1 MTILNARF
9 YEFHTADLMISVY
22 RRLLS
27 IFLSFELGILSI
39 IAAPVPIHAPNDS
52 GMDSADTLDTLRG
65 RQSSPTP
72 STSSRSTFFDGA
84 RGRSEPESFSEHM
97 VQVEASMPQEQV
109 VSAEYIDNYDPEGI
123 PGRETEKGH
132 NLKATTK
139 ELRLHPRA
147 DRVSEIKREECD
159 IFSTFYPRLRELQ
172 KTNYKLYNKVVDI
185 LEWREVEKKALKE
198 QRDSQP
204 KAVGGGPKTQIQS
217 RIDLLKFRA
226 VVEYLIKSPKDKGA
240 LQMFERYWKLAEE
253 IKEEFRPKTKSKES
267 KLKSKLTSSGLPG
280 HRKSN
285 YPDARPASLDVDHWF
300 YEVRNDLAYYH
311 SSMDYR
317 RRVELISYYI

>member
-1 MTILNARF
+1 
-9 YEFHTADLMISVY
+9 MISVY

-27 IFLSFELGILSI
+27 IFLSVELGILSI

-52 GMDSADTLDTLRG
+52 GMDSADTLDILRG
-65 RQSSPTP
+65 RQSSSTP
-72 STSSRSTFFDGA
+72 STSQFLQSITSNTHVYLSDDSDDSNDLLAVGSRSTFFDGA

-97 VQVEASMPQEQV
+97 VQVEASMPQGQV

-139 ELRLHPRA
+139 ELRLHTRA

-204 KAVGGGPKTQIQS
+204 KPVGGGPKTQIQS

-226 VVEYLIKSPKDKGA
+226 VVEYLINSPKDKGA
-240 LQMFERYWKLAEE
+240 LQMFKRYWKLAEK
-253 IKEEFRPKTKSKES
+253 IKEEFRPKSKPKES
-267 KLKSKLTSSGLPG
+267 KLKSKLTSSGCVFL
-280 HRKSN
+280 
-285 YPDARPASLDVDHWF
+285 
-300 YEVRNDLAYYH
+300 
-311 SSMDYR
+311 
-317 RRVELISYYI
+317 

>member
-1 MTILNARF
+1 
-9 YEFHTADLMISVY
+9 MISVY

-27 IFLSFELGILSI
+27 IFLSVELGILSI

-52 GMDSADTLDTLRG
+52 GMDSADTFDTLRG

-72 STSSRSTFFDGA
+72 STSQFLQSITSNTHVHLSDDSDDSNDLLAVDSRSTFFNGA

-132 NLKATTK
+132 DLKATTK
-139 ELRLHPRA
+139 EVRLHTRA

-172 KTNYKLYNKVVDI
+172 KTNHKLYNKVVDI

-204 KAVGGGPKTQIQS
+204 KAVGGGPRTQIQS

-226 VVEYLIKSPKDKGA
+226 VVEYLIKSPEDKGA
-240 LQMFERYWKLAEE
+240 LQMFKRYWKLAEE
-253 IKEEFRPKTKSKES
+253 IKEEFRPKSKPKES
-267 KLKSKLTSSGLPG
+267 KLKSKLTSSGCVFL
-280 HRKSN
+280 
-285 YPDARPASLDVDHWF
+285 
-300 YEVRNDLAYYH
+300 
-311 SSMDYR
+311 
-317 RRVELISYYI
+317 